1 MQLFQLIYVS
11 AASAPLAPVQ
21 LRELLSVARKNNHSV
36 NVSGML
42 VYHDQCFLQVLEG
55 PYVAVEAIFNRVCT
69 DPRHQQVKVLLRQN
83 IETKEFDD
91 WSMAYIDGKEDPTQL
106 AGFIEYMS
114 QLGERTK
121 GDTRAHRVLR
131 RFQQGNW
138 HEKIAAQN
146 AGNVA

>member
-1 MQLFQLIYVS
+1 MSRACWSTTINVFF
-11 AASAPLAPVQ
+11 AG
-21 LRELLSVARKNNHSV
+21 ARRAICRGRGHLQ
-36 NVSGML
+36 SGL
-42 VYHDQCFLQVLEG
+42 H
-55 PYVAVEAIFNRVCT
+55 RS
-69 DPRHQQVKVLLRQN
+69 RHQQVKVLLRQN

-91 WSMAYIDGKEDPTQL
+91 WSMAILMAKKIQPNLQV
-106 AGFIEYMS
+106 IEYMS